1 VKNKLIELE
10 SAPEITGRVLIVD
23 DEKTTR
29 ALHRTVLSKQF
40 DVVTA
45 DSGEEALKICR
56 AQLPDLVL
64 LDVMMPEM
72 DGFETCQKLREF
84 TDIPIIFAT
93 ANDKLEEHLKAFD
106 AGGDDIIAKPVVK
119 EILLRK
125 VSLAIQSNRV
135 KHNLKT
141 EKDSMQSMAM
151 SFLSAAGESGVLQQ
165 FMQVSLTCN
174 SPKVLGEQ
182 LVEAIRLFGLE
193 CSVLIRDNT
202 GSPIISSYNP
212 PSEIERSILEHS
224 ASMGR
229 IFQFKQKM
237 VVNYD
242 RVSVIVD
249 NMPAEETEKSGRLR
263 DNITILAEMTDT
275 LCENVSMRQTSHAR
289 AEQFQ
294 VAMTTNFFAIES
306 LREMSRN
313 TQLDIRILL
322 QELIDNVD
330 KSFAWLG
337 TSRNQEKQINQTM
350 HVSVEKILGLL
361 ETSRA
366 GTDEK
371 FEQVLT
377 SLREGDGE
385 GEIDLF

>member
-1 VKNKLIELE
+1 MKNKLIELE